1 MALVVLKMRYK
12 QSVLSLVLVITTMV
26 ASVLVS
32 SCGQKQGHELV
43 KEQEMVVPQDGDIV
57 FHESSS
63 RQSPIIK
70 LAQNSKWTHCGIV
83 FHIGDKAYVYEAVEP
98 VKYTPLTDWIARGK
112 GGVYC
117 AKRLDNPL
125 PAQTIEKMKAV
136 GAKYKGKHYDTLFQW
151 SDNKIYCSE
160 LIWKIYSQG
169 ADIEL
174 CPPEKFSDFPI
185 SNPIVKK
192 LIKER
197 YGNKFDPS
205 EQLVS
210 PNALYK
216 SKLLKE
222 VRYSE
227 L

>member
-26 ASVLVS
+26 ASVFVS

>member
-1 MALVVLKMRYK
+1 MRK
-12 QSVLSLVLVITTMV
+12 VLSLVAIITAMA
-26 ASVLVS
+26 ASVSVT
-32 SCGQKQGHELV
+32 SCGQRQGQGQV

-57 FHESSS
+57 FHESTS

-70 LAQNSKWTHCGIV
+70 LAQHSKWTHCGIV
-83 FHIGDKAYVYEAVEP
+83 FHIGEEAYVYEAVEP
-98 VKYTPLTDWIARGK
+98 VKYTPLKDWIARGK
-112 GGVYC
+112 NGVYC
-117 AKRLDNPL
+117 AKRLESPL
-125 PAQTIEKMKAV
+125 SASTIEKMKAV
-136 GAKYKGKHYDTLFQW
+136 GIKYKGKHYDTLFQW
-151 SDNKIYCSE
+151 SDNKMYCSE

-174 CPPEKFSDFPI
+174 CPPEQFSDFPI
-185 SNPIVKK
+185 SNPVVKK

-197 YGNKFDPS
+197 YGDKFDPS

-210 PNALYK
+210 PDALYK

-222 VRYSE
+222 VRYPE

>member
-1 MALVVLKMRYK
+1 MRK
-12 QSVLSLVLVITTMV
+12 VLSLVAIITAMA
-26 ASVLVS
+26 ASVSVT
-32 SCGQKQGHELV
+32 SCGQRQGQGQV

-57 FHESSS
+57 FHESTS
-63 RQSPIIK
+63 RQSSIIK

-83 FHIGDKAYVYEAVEP
+83 FYIGEKAYVYEAVEP
-98 VKYTPLTDWIARGK
+98 VKYTPLKDWIARGK
-112 GGVYC
+112 NGVYC
-117 AKRLDNPL
+117 AKRLGSPL
-125 PAQTIEKMKAV
+125 SASTIEKMKAV
-136 GAKYKGKHYDTLFQW
+136 GIKYKGKHYDTLFQW

-174 CPPEKFSDFPI
+174 CPPEQFSDFHI

-197 YGNKFDPS
+197 YGDKFDPS

-210 PNALYK
+210 PKALYE
-216 SKLLKE
+216 SSLLKE

>member
-1 MALVVLKMRYK
+1 
-12 QSVLSLVLVITTMV
+12 MV
-26 ASVLVS
+26 ASVFVS